1 MPLEIKVRAIP
12 DVSQVESALRELE
25 KTASIKIP
33 ISSQPE
39 STSAYSNTRSNTANI
54 TRELN
59 NQVTA
64 YRKLNTLA
72 RQYDTMQAKTSAGF
86 ASENLDVLGDF
97 INKYRNS
104 DGTFKAIT
112 GDSKA
117 FNEELQEMSVYAME
131 ADNQF
136 TKWKQTVSDWDAAF
150 ASSAKSTAD
159 QTRAEQQQ
167 LSQRSKVYNQLAT
180 AVNRYNN
187 ALQLEETGFRS
198 NTLDSIRE
206 EMSRYRTASGGVVD
220 INSLDQNAFDELSK
234 NIDDYSRRLRQ
245 VNVEASDFTR
255 NRSVERSIN
264 SEATALKNLSRQMS
278 DYMNANRNLIN
289 NRSGYSS
296 LQELFNNV
304 NTGQID
310 SSNARKQFSAIRAEM
325 QALGLESETLGQR
338 ISKLFG
344 DHFNTA
350 IALAGINALQLGLQQ
365 LVVSVQEI
373 DKEVTELRKVTNLSG
388 SDIDA
393 FLTEASGRAANL
405 GASLSDIIAAT
416 SDAAKLGYDIEDAST
431 LGDVA
436 TLYKNV
442 ADDISNIEDASSAL
456 FGTAAGFG
464 VEAQD
469 MLKIVDAFNE
479 VANRTNVDTGD
490 LGEAMRRSSA
500 ALAEANNSME
510 ESIGLVVAANSVI
523 RDADVVGT
531 ALKTLSMNLRSAE
544 TAKDDIEAMGVS
556 TEGMASSTAK
566 LRESLLQLTGV
577 DIMLDEDTL
586 KSTYQI
592 LKEISQVWGS
602 ITDIDQAAALELMA
616 GKRQGNVLAA
626 ILNNFELAEEASEI
640 AANSAGSAWRENEV
654 YLDSINGKIGQFQA
668 SFQGLSTSILDS
680 DVAKWFI
687 DLGTAITQAMQKLSE
702 FSGGPGWLLGG
713 ALGAFASYRDAG
725 IWSVVD
731 NPDRFSGKQITRA
744 FGNGGPSDTEL
755 SALKEYN
762 DIILKISGH
771 VPGATEALDKFNA
784 AQANTRLGDY
794 IGTLNGGIGTVTDFA
809 SSLTKV
815 STASRVAAVGM
826 NLLAAAGNTLVGI
839 GIGIAINGIIN
850 GITWL
855 ATSSQRAAEEA
866 QKVTQEYNDQIVS
879 LQDYRSRVESLNAQ
893 LSSGNLSFEENKA
906 VRMELLSIQQEMIS
920 QFGSEADSISLV
932 TSAIQGQSS
941 AWKELE
947 AQEYQNWIYDVQD
960 TGQLRKAE
968 DYMENLQQV
977 FFPTGGADEYYE
989 EFEDRSLELAQF
1001 AEEVNRELA
1010 REFPND
1016 ISWDGIAFSINALP
1030 EELTDPNGIVNDIKN
1045 ARREIVDEL
1054 ASDWG
1059 FSTEEIDAVNTVFER
1074 GISTDTAA
1082 LEEEMA
1088 THSELY
1094 DTYLEGLVKYS
1105 DEFSKV
1111 YDELSEAATEYDNAI
1126 ASGDAE
1132 LVNQAGDR
1140 LQTALDAAMER
1151 VGQYNG
1157 SPTLKENLKDYFKD
1171 AFPTAEE
1178 LDIWRSFDKFLDLE
1192 NIDSFV
1198 KTIDEAYNG
1207 LKDVSQ
1213 IDLYE
1218 ALFADAEDGK
1228 IGNAEDDISQLLIR
1242 LAEAAEYFGIISD
1255 ASDTAQ
1261 LSAFIDK
1268 LVELGYVS
1276 GVTENTIQQLS
1287 TEFNTVAEAAQ
1298 SAIDEATLLTEALN
1312 SQTTGQGVTLENFE
1326 ALIAANENY
1335 ADALEYSNGVMQI
1348 NADRAREIANQ
1359 DISEQIAKATTE
1371 MKLQAQELRNT
1382 ESSLENYRER
1392 LAKLQQQQ
1400 ELGFVV
1406 NQDTI
1411 DALKSSIASYEESS
1425 ATIQENIAKYSV
1437 LISNLREATSAYQLW
1452 QDAQNAPESGDMYD
1466 DTLSA
1471 LQQINEGLESG
1482 KVGTQKFEA
1491 SVEFLIPDDVSRDNA
1506 EAIEDYK
1513 ENVLDRYITFDE
1525 ESGELIADG
1534 VANFTNDAL
1543 NKGLASVDE
1552 NGDWQVNAGVVMQD
1566 FVDKMHLTPE
1576 MVRAIFGELEEY
1588 GFEFAW
1594 DDEFRESMELT
1605 EEEVTQYKDKINQT
1619 LSEIGTDPIDIQ
1631 ANVSEI
1637 TQAEA
1642 DLYDLENYDVPGL
1655 IELPINVKAN
1665 LQIQSDI
1672 EEKQSEIET
1681 LKAGLLNEDGTINLE
1696 VQAEISQAETDLA
1709 ILQARLAALEQPT
1722 QVEIELATATIDEQ
1736 IANLQLQ
1743 LEGLD
1748 PKSETFE
1755 LDTQNIQGQ
1764 IDALEQTKID
1774 IQSGLTTTEFDEN
1787 ASAVESKIDELS
1799 EKEATPR
1806 VRLVGHTTAIAN
1818 INSVAAAISGL
1829 PRERTIS
1836 IKTRYD
1842 PSGAIAAGLSSVV
1855 SAGGS
1860 AGAFGTAT
1868 TGYAYANGEWGIS
1881 HAQKALVGELGR
1893 ELVVDPYSG
1902 KWKTVG
1908 DFGAEI
1914 VDLPK
1919 GAIVFNHLQTEEI
1932 LKKGYVHGRGTALAS
1947 GNAFVTGGGN
1957 LGNIQVG
1964 QGITDWDTGYI
1975 PGANAATNAT
1985 NNYTNAVK
1993 DAASATSDA
2002 SEEVEEY
2009 ISDLW
2014 ELYEVET
2021 KLADI
2026 QADSDIL
2033 ETQLD
2038 MADSANKAIGIQE
2051 KLLDQ
2056 YEAEQ
2061 EALHN
2066 LVEARRELIQ
2076 EDIATLR
2083 DQGFIINYDP
2093 EQNNLFIENT
2103 EHVND
2108 LMGATQEET
2117 NDLRKEMEELINSI
2131 IDMNDANQ
2139 ESGKSWWDLAQNIQQ
2154 VKEELAENA
2163 TSIFDDF
2170 IEYMD
2175 AFELWADSGINR
2187 VAALSQKQA
2196 ELNRLYEEGY
2206 LTIQAY
2212 REQSFDLQQEIY
2224 EEQRD
2229 SITEIIELTEEM
2241 IKQEVEDQI
2250 DALEKQIEAYRELI
2264 DLRKEALEENKREN
2278 DHQDEINEKLEEMAK
2293 LRQQIDRLNL
2303 AAQSG
2308 DRAAAAEKAAL
2319 DEQYAELQKEL
2330 VDMQADYSYDT
2341 QQDAIDKEME
2351 AFEEQKNEEIKKLE
2365 ESIDTEVKLYNLAIA
2380 RINEGWDKLYQ
2391 DLISYNSKYGDA
2403 IDGEDSLKTAWEN
2416 ATEAVKDY
2424 AYNVE
2429 AALQGIKTEGSFGN
2443 IQTNRV
2449 NELIN
2454 QMKANGQGWANA
2466 TTQAEKDRYE
2476 AANEA
2481 LAKQLSVELGRPVV
2495 KGYDG
2500 EWYLDKVGG
2509 QKLYDV
2515 YPGGTTSRPST
2526 EDDANKE
2533 NATEAKVRELVRN
2546 MRANGSKYANA
2557 TSDAEREVYAAAN
2570 RQIAQQVSSLI
2581 GQPVVI
2587 GDDGVWYIG
2596 AVGRRK
2602 LYDVYHKGGIVGNAG
2617 TLKDNEMF
2625 TVLEK
2630 GEFVLSD
2637 SQKKTLF
2644 DLIGVAKNLNDIP
2657 TNKLVASRGIE
2668 TRDFGGDSFQADFD
2682 IDFNVSGELDTNSA
2696 RKFADM
2702 FADYAIS
2709 KMQKGFSKSGIF
2721 NGRAAFGKA

>member
-1 MPLEIKVRAIP
+1 MPLEIKVRAVPDTATFVSDLQKAADRLKLTIP
-12 DVSQVESALRELE
+12 VELNTATSQALNTAVKSSTGGATGQKVSGVESTNQQLREQKQLWD
-25 KTASIKIP
+25 TLITSI
-33 ISSQPE
+33 
-39 STSAYSNTRSNTANI
+39 
-54 TRELN
+54 
-59 NQVTA
+59 
-64 YRKLNTLA
+64 
-72 RQYDTMQAKTSAGF
+72 
-86 ASENLDVLGDF
+86 
-97 INKYRNS
+97 
-104 DGTFKAIT
+104 
-112 GDSKA
+112 
-117 FNEELQEMSVYAME
+117 
-131 ADNQF
+131 
-136 TKWKQTVSDWDAAF
+136 
-150 ASSAKSTAD
+150 
-159 QTRAEQQQ
+159 
-167 LSQRSKVYNQLAT
+167 
-180 AVNRYNN
+180 NRYNA
-187 ALQLEETGFRS
+187 ALSLQKKGFS
-198 NTLDSIRE
+198 YPDLDKA
-206 EMSRYRTASGGVVD
+206 TAL
-220 INSLDQNAFDELSK
+220 INSMNGVRTSEDKARGIEEGWINRDAIEDITAYKTQIEDLSRIMK
-234 NIDDYSRRLRQ
+234 D
-245 VNVEASDFTR
+245 VNVAQNRYTR
-255 NRSVERSIN
+255 ENSTSRSIN
-264 SEATALKNLSRQMS
+264 AEATALKNLSRQMS

-365 LVVSVQEI
+365 LVVSVR
-373 DKEVTELRKVTNLSG
+373 EVDAAMTELRKVTNLSDSG
-388 SDIDA
+388 YDE
-393 FLTEASGRAANL
+393 FLTQASERAQQL
-405 GASLSDIIAAT
+405 GTSLSNVVSAT
-416 SDAAKLGYDIEDAST
+416 ADAAKLGYDLDE
-431 LGDVA
+431 
-436 TLYKNV
+436 
-442 ADDISNIEDASSAL
+442 ASSLADAISVYMNV
-456 FGTAAGFG
+456 GDN
-464 VEAQD
+464 VES
-469 MLKIVDAFNE
+469 VDAASSSIISGMKAFNITAEESIGLVDRFNE
-479 VANRTNVDTGD
+479 VANRTSIDSGGI
-490 LGEAMRRSSA
+490 GEALQRSASALSA
-500 ALAEANNSME
+500 AGNTLD
-510 ESIGLVVAANSVI
+510 ESIGLITAANDI
-523 RDADVVGT
+523 QRNPMAVGT
-531 ALKTLSMNLRSAE
+531 ALKTVSMRLRSSKVELEEMGEDATGAAE
-544 TAKDDIEAMGVS
+544 SVS
-556 TEGMASSTAK
+556 K
-566 LRESLLQLTGV
+566 LREDLLALTGV
-577 DIMLDEDTL
+577 DIMLDEDTY
-586 KSTYQI
+586 KSTFQI
-592 LKEISQVWGS
+592 LQEMSRVWDS
-602 ITDIDQAAALELMA
+602 LSDINQAGALELIA
-616 GKRQGNVLAA
+616 GQRQGNVVASLLTNFNEAERAA
-626 ILNNFELAEEASEI
+626 EI
-640 AANSAGSAWRENEV
+640 SANSAGSAWRENEV

-815 STASRVAAVGM
+815 STASRIAAVGM

-839 GIGIAINGIIN
+839 GIGVAINGIIN

-920 QFGSEADSISLV
+920 QLGSEADSISLV

-1010 REFPND
+1010 KEFPND
-1016 ISWDGIAFSINALP
+1016 ISWDGVAFSINALP

-1094 DTYLEGLVKYS
+1094 STYLEGLVKYS

-1140 LQTALDAAMER
+1140 LQAALDAAMER

-1157 SPTLKENLKDYFKD
+1157 STTLKENLKDYFKD

-1207 LKDVSQ
+1207 LKDISQ

-1228 IGNAEDDISQLLIR
+1228 IGNAEDDISQLLMR

-1287 TEFNTVAEAAQ
+1287 TEFNIVAESAQ

-1326 ALIAANENY
+1326 ALIAANESY

-1619 LSEIGTDPIDIQ
+1619 LAEIGADPIDIQ

-1637 TQAEA
+1637 NQAEA

-1672 EEKQSEIET
+1672 EEKQSEIEA

-1787 ASAVESKIDELS
+1787 ASSVESKIDELS

-1836 IKTRYD
+1836 IKTKYD

-1975 PGANAATNAT
+1975 PGATNSVKDF
-1985 NNYTNAVK
+1985 NNAVR
-1993 DAASATSDA
+1993 DTSSAVSDA

-2170 IEYMD
+2170 IDYMD

-2229 SITEIIELTEEM
+2229 AITEIIELTEEM

-2341 QQDAIDKEME
+2341 QQDALDKEME

-2657 TNKLVASRGIE
+2657 TNKLVPSRGIE

>member
-1 MPLEIKVRAIP
+1 MPLEIKVRAVPDTATFVSDLQKAADRLKLTIP
-12 DVSQVESALRELE
+12 VELNTATSQALNTAVESSTGGTTGQKVSGVESTNQQLREQKQLWDMLI
-25 KTASIKIP
+25 TSI
-33 ISSQPE
+33 
-39 STSAYSNTRSNTANI
+39 
-54 TRELN
+54 
-59 NQVTA
+59 
-64 YRKLNTLA
+64 
-72 RQYDTMQAKTSAGF
+72 
-86 ASENLDVLGDF
+86 
-97 INKYRNS
+97 
-104 DGTFKAIT
+104 
-112 GDSKA
+112 
-117 FNEELQEMSVYAME
+117 
-131 ADNQF
+131 
-136 TKWKQTVSDWDAAF
+136 
-150 ASSAKSTAD
+150 
-159 QTRAEQQQ
+159 
-167 LSQRSKVYNQLAT
+167 
-180 AVNRYNN
+180 NRYNA
-187 ALQLEETGFRS
+187 ALSLQKKGFS
-198 NTLDSIRE
+198 YPDLDKA
-206 EMSRYRTASGGVVD
+206 TAL
-220 INSLDQNAFDELSK
+220 INSMNGVRTSEDKARGIEEGWINRDAIEDIATYKTQIEDLSRIMK
-234 NIDDYSRRLRQ
+234 D
-245 VNVEASDFTR
+245 VNVAQNRYTR
-255 NRSVERSIN
+255 ENSTSRSIN
-264 SEATALKNLSRQMS
+264 AEATALKNLSRQMS

-296 LQELFNNV
+296 LQELLNNV

-365 LVVSVQEI
+365 LVVSVR
-373 DKEVTELRKVTNLSG
+373 EVDAAMAELRKVTNLSDSG
-388 SDIDA
+388 YDE
-393 FLTEASGRAANL
+393 FLTQASERAQQL
-405 GASLSDIIAAT
+405 GTSLSNVVSAT
-416 SDAAKLGYDIEDAST
+416 ADAAKLGYDLDE
-431 LGDVA
+431 
-436 TLYKNV
+436 
-442 ADDISNIEDASSAL
+442 ASSLADAISVYMNV
-456 FGTAAGFG
+456 GDN
-464 VEAQD
+464 VES
-469 MLKIVDAFNE
+469 VDAASSSIISGMKAFNITAEESIGLVDRFNE
-479 VANRTNVDTGD
+479 VANRTSIGSGGI
-490 LGEAMRRSSA
+490 GEALQRSASALSA
-500 ALAEANNSME
+500 AGNTLD
-510 ESIGLVVAANSVI
+510 ESIGLITAANDI
-523 RDADVVGT
+523 QRNPMAVGT
-531 ALKTLSMNLRSAE
+531 ALKTVSMRLRSSKVELEEMGEDATGAAE
-544 TAKDDIEAMGVS
+544 SVS
-556 TEGMASSTAK
+556 K
-566 LRESLLQLTGV
+566 LREDLLALTGV
-577 DIMLDEDTL
+577 DIMLDEDTY
-586 KSTYQI
+586 KSTFQI
-592 LKEISQVWGS
+592 LQEMSRVWDS
-602 ITDIDQAAALELMA
+602 LSDINQAGALELIA
-616 GKRQGNVLAA
+616 GQRQGNVVASLLTNFSEAERAA
-626 ILNNFELAEEASEI
+626 EI
-640 AANSAGSAWRENEV
+640 SANSAGSAWQENEV

-687 DLGTAITQAMQKLSE
+687 DLGTAITQAMQSLTE
-702 FSGGPGWLLGG
+702 FSGGPGWLIGG
-713 ALGAFASYRDAG
+713 ALGAFASFRDAG
-725 IWSVVD
+725 LFQVID
-731 NPDRFSGKQITRA
+731 DPNTFSGKKFKNIFDNSISDNEIKQIEKY
-744 FGNGGPSDTEL
+744 NEL
-755 SALKEYN
+755 LG
-762 DIILKISGH
+762 KIGKGSKD
-771 VPGATEALDKFNA
+771 AEEAMKKLQFANE
-784 AQANTRLGDY
+784 NTRFGDY
-794 IGTLNGGIGTVTDFA
+794 IKQLGDSEASIDGFIASINKTTVASKLAAGGM
-809 SSLTKV
+809 K
-815 STASRVAAVGM
+815 
-826 NLLAAAGNTLVGI
+826 LLAGAANTLI
-839 GIGIAINGIIN
+839 GAFAAMAINAVVN
-850 GITWL
+850 GLVEI
-855 ATSSQRAAEEA
+855 ATSTEKIAEAGRAAA
-866 QKVTQEYNDQIVS
+866 TTYQEQTTS
-879 LQDYRSRVESLNAQ
+879 LEDYRSRVEELNEQ
-893 LSSGNLSFEENKA
+893 LDSGDLGYEESKQA
-906 VRMELLSIQQEMIS
+906 RIELLDIQSQMIS
-920 QFGSEADSISLV
+920 QFGIEASSAGLV
-932 TSAIQGQSS
+932 TDAINGQADAWERLGKQQYDAYIREIDATNNWSRFNPFGNQRNGIPFAGTSALND
-941 AWKELE
+941 ARVFMENEHELTFPTFDL
-947 AQEYQNWIYDVQD
+947 NDFSDI
-960 TGQLRKAE
+960 E
-968 DYMENLQQV
+968 DYIDKNYELLDLYTQVQEAVSKEFPDAISENSV
-977 FFPTGGADEYYE
+977 GG
-989 EFEDRSLELAQF
+989 LELS
-1001 AEEVNRELA
+1001 L
-1010 REFPND
+1010 
-1016 ISWDGIAFSINALP
+1016 LP
-1030 EELTDPNGIVNDIKN
+1030 EELDDVNGKLQSVYGTISEVAYSIG
-1045 ARREIVDEL
+1045 E
-1054 ASDWG
+1054 ASG
-1059 FSTEEIDAVNTVFER
+1059 FSEQEISAVINSMQSGLDSQVATLTDKTAEYQSTYDQYLQGYIKYYSEFAEEYKNVEEAYQRYSDALATNDEAEIDTARASLESVWDDAVSAINASSMDDAIKANFIDAFE
-1074 GISTDTAA
+1074 GIAPDLSSLIDEWDFADLLKSSLSGTLKSLDGIDENELLDALLDGGESTIKSA
-1082 LEEEMA
+1082 
-1088 THSELY
+1088 Y
-1094 DTYLEGLVKYS
+1094 DRIASL
-1105 DEFSKV
+1105 
-1111 YDELSEAATEYDNAI
+1111 ATELQIIPEGSEYEFESI
-1126 ASGDAE
+1126 
-1132 LVNQAGDR
+1132 QA
-1140 LQTALDAAMER
+1140 LI
-1151 VGQYNG
+1151 
-1157 SPTLKENLKDYFKD
+1157 
-1171 AFPTAEE
+1171 
-1178 LDIWRSFDKFLDLE
+1178 DI
-1192 NIDSFV
+1192 
-1198 KTIDEAYNG
+1198 
-1207 LKDVSQ
+1207 
-1213 IDLYE
+1213 
-1218 ALFADAEDGK
+1218 
-1228 IGNAEDDISQLLIR
+1228 
-1242 LAEAAEYFGIISD
+1242 
-1255 ASDTAQ
+1255 
-1261 LSAFIDK
+1261 

-1287 TEFNTVAEAAQ
+1287 TEFNIVAETAQ

-1326 ALIAANENY
+1326 ALIAANKNY

-1552 NGDWQVNAGVVMQD
+1552 NGDWQVNSGVVMQD

-1672 EEKQSEIET
+1672 EEKQSEIEA

-1932 LKKGYVHGRGTALAS
+1932 LKKGYVHGRGTAFAS

-1993 DAASATSDA
+1993 DAASATSGA

-2229 SITEIIELTEEM
+2229 AITEIIELTEEM

-2250 DALEKQIEAYRELI
+2250 EALEKQIEAYRELI

-2278 DHQDEINEKLEEMAK
+2278 DHQDEINEKLEEMGK

-2341 QQDAIDKEME
+2341 QQDALDKEME